1 MSGPA
6 FSFFEIIIGGHDD
19 SYQDQVLKKG
29 SEKPLTK

>member
-19 SYQDQVLKKG
+19 SYQDKGLKKW
-29 SEKPLTK
+29 K